1 MASNIHSGTQ
11 LFQSHLATLK
21 AVFPQV
27 ALFRLPSGGN
37 VIAVAVKF
45 REPDLATM
53 IAAVDVTQLPDLQV
67 WGGDFLSMRQN
78 MVMVEDQS
86 PAESAQVLT
95 DDFAPVEFLGIQE
108 VE

>member
-1 MASNIHSGTQ
+1 
-11 LFQSHLATLK
+11 
-21 AVFPQV
+21 V
-27 ALFRLPSGGN
+27 ALFRLPSGSN

-67 WGGDFLSMRQN
+67 WGVDFLSMRQN
-78 MVMVEDQS
+78 MVKVEDQS